1 MRDFDVVAGYLQSDL
16 WRGTSPRVADV
27 REPMM
32 PFVDRTGSSAE
43 DMDDASNLPAPI
55 VKDPLEL
62 STHTKPPRLVVPQGR
77 REVARRE
84 VAGPPAAP
92 RGPLSGLSTGP
103 TAQGQT
109 GSTLGA
115 SLRTMPRVHPG
126 VVLTPRMTAIF
137 GGLFGLATMTSII
150 ALLIQVVPPRD
161 ERALVANAGLT
172 HRMGDA
178 PDQQPDGTPVAPP
191 KKRERV
197 AIPGPWRLS
206 ELSRDPSVEIAAGT
220 IGSKSFIDALA
231 EKNVPKAQAYRIMK
245 AFDELR
251 KFDKCGKKDRF
262 HIAMD
267 RATKRVK
274 AFEYEVNATDIIQAA
289 EDQNGI
295 LVGKKLDMQ
304 VAEGEVTGAF
314 YISKDLTASYK
325 SGGFE
330 DGVVAMIDEAFDG
343 RISSESLEEGG
354 TIRLIAVEE
363 TALGLFSK
371 YKRIVAM
378 EYRPADPAGK
388 PIRVYAF
395 HGQES
400 RGYWDDRG
408 KQPYSGGWQSPV
420 PGAPVTSR
428 FNPKRMHPVLHKIMP
443 HNGTDFGAS
452 TGTPVYSA
460 FRGVVD
466 WVGPAGPSGNLV
478 TIMHPN
484 GVQTGYAHLSKYAPG
499 IKVGMKL
506 GVHQLVGYV
515 GSTGRSTG
523 PHLHFSAKKN
533 GQFFDAETLVKKDDE
548 RVMPT
553 MDRAAFLEVKA
564 ELDKR
569 LDAIPLPE
577 PPREPVRKAAGPA
590 SSAGPGASSAAA
602 NAPGA
607 PPTPAAAPVEEYAAD
622 DNESG
627 IPIPAPLLGSMP
639 TGPSSAT
646 PMSNGAPMSKA
657 PAPAS
662 SAGPEPEA
670 PDDDPEEES
679 QAH

>member
-1 MRDFDVVAGYLQSDL
+1 MVAHYLPSEL
-16 WRGTSPRVADV
+16 RRGTSPRVADAP
-27 REPMM
+27 EPMI

-43 DMDDASNLPAPI
+43 DMDEASNLQAPI
-55 VKDPLEL
+55 GKEPLEP
-62 STHTKPPRLVVPQGR
+62 TIRTKSPRLVVPPRR
-77 REVARRE
+77 REV
-84 VAGPPAAP
+84 VGPPAAP
-92 RGPLSGLSTGP
+92 RGPLSGLSSGP
-103 TAQGQT
+103 NAQGQNPL
-109 GSTLGA
+109 GSGLGA
-115 SLRTMPRVHPG
+115 SLRTMPRVHAG

-161 ERALVANAGLT
+161 ERALVANAGLM
-172 HRMGDA
+172 HRMGDS
-178 PDQQPDGTPVAPP
+178 PDQPEGSAAPTP

-206 ELSRDPSVEIAAGT
+206 ELSKDPSVEIASGT

-245 AFDELR
+245 AFDEMR

-262 HIAMD
+262 YVAME

-274 AFEYEVNATDIIQAA
+274 AFEYEVSATDIIQAA
-289 EDQNGI
+289 EDQGGI

-304 VAEGEVTGAF
+304 VAEAEVTGAF

-325 SGGFE
+325 FGGFE
-330 DGVVAMIDEAFDG
+330 DGVVALIDDALGG
-343 RISSESLEEGG
+343 RISSEGFEEGS

-371 YKRIVAM
+371 YKRIVAL
-378 EYRPADPAGK
+378 EYRPADPAAK
-388 PIRVYAF
+388 PIRIYAF

-400 RGYWDDRG
+400 RGYWDDKG
-408 KQPYSGGWQSPV
+408 KQPYAGGWQSPV

-428 FNPKRMHPVLHKIMP
+428 FNPKRLHPVLKKVMP
-443 HNGTDFGAS
+443 HNGTDLGAP

-484 GVQTGYAHLSKYAPG
+484 GVQTGYAHLSKFAPG
-499 IKVGMKL
+499 IKIGMKI
-506 GVHQLVGYV
+506 GAHQLVGYV

-533 GQFFDAETLVKKDDE
+533 GQFFDAETLQFNGE
-548 RVMPT
+548 RVMPP
-553 MDRAAFLEVKA
+553 MDRAAFAEAKA

-577 PPREPVRKAAGPA
+577 PPREPPRKTAGPA
-590 SSAGPGASSAAA
+590 SSAAAAAGTSSAAA

-607 PPTPAAAPVEEYAAD
+607 PPPAAAAPVEVYAD
-622 DNESG
+622 DDEESG
-627 IPIPAPLLGSMP
+627 IPIPAPLLGALPM
-639 TGPSSAT
+639 GPSSAT
-646 PMSNGAPMSKA
+646 PMSNGAPSPKSA
-657 PAPAS
+657 PPAA
-662 SAGPEPEA
+662 SAGPEPE
-670 PDDDPEEES
+670 PPEDDPEEES